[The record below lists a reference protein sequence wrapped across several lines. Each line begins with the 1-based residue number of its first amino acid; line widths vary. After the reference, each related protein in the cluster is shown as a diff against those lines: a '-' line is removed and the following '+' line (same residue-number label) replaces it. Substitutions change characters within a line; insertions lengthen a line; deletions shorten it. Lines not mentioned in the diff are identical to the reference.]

1 MLQGLWIGML
11 AGVVAQTVA
20 LTIITRSAHW
30 ENLSKEALNRIF
42 TSESSFLSTT
52 VPLLDDKVSC
62 ADH

>member
-42 TSESSFLSTT
+42 TSESSLPSTM
-52 VPLLDDKVSC
+52 VPLLDDKDSS

>member
-1 MLQGLWIGML
+1 ML

-20 LTIITRSAHW
+20 LTIITRNAHW
-30 ENLSKEALNRIF
+30 ENLSKEALNRVF

-52 VPLLDDKVSC
+52 VPLLDDKDAY